1 MCKKC
6 WAVVGLLMVLVI
18 GMFMKFIVIGET
30 EKHPDGRTAIRLTED
45 ERNIVLTEMRVFLM
59 SVQQITQ
66 GVIDKDMQA
75 ISKSARH
82 VGAAAQEEVP
92 GTLIKKLPIEFK
104 KLGFDTHSK
113 FDQLALDAEQLGDE
127 EYTLSQL
134 SELMQNC
141 VSCHSAYRFVE
152 DNK

>member
-6 WAVVGLLMVLVI
+6 WSIVVLLVVLVT
-18 GMFMKFIVIGET
+18 GMFMKFIILGET
-30 EKHPDGRTAIRLTED
+30 EKHPDGRTAIKLTED
-45 ERNIVLTEMRVFLM
+45 EKNIVLTEMRVFLM

-66 GVIDKDMQA
+66 GVVDKDMQV

-82 VGAAAQEEVP
+82 VGVAAQAGVP
-92 GTLIKKLPIEFK
+92 GSLIRKLPIEFK
-104 KLGFDTHSK
+104 QLGLDTHSK

-127 EYTLSQL
+127 EHTLSQL

-152 DNK
+152 VK

>member
-6 WAVVGLLMVLVI
+6 WAIVAVLVI
-18 GMFMKFIVIGET
+18 MVVGMFMKFVIIGET
-30 EKHPDGRTAIRLTED
+30 EKHPDGRTAIILTED

-66 GVIDKDMQA
+66 GILDKDMA
-75 ISKSARH
+75 AVTKSARH
-82 VGAAAQEEVP
+82 VGAAAQGEVP
-92 GTLIKKLPIEFK
+92 GSLIKKLPIEFK

-127 EYTLSQL
+127 EYALTQL
-134 SELMQNC
+134 SKLMQNC
-141 VSCHSAYRFVE
+141 VSCHSAYRFVVNE
-152 DNK
+152 